1 METTNHKISEEL
13 AGELCEVLERSR
25 KTTDKLIETT
35 TSTFNQII
43 KISYAKL
50 QLSQAELLLKVAK
63 SSFITRWYWKRK
75 LAKIESKLTAIRN
88 DDEFISIINSD

>member
-1 METTNHKISEEL
+1 METTNHNISEEL

-25 KTTDKLIETT
+25 KTSEKLIETT
-35 TSTFNQII
+35 TSTFNQLI
-43 KISYAKL
+43 KNSYAEL
-50 QLSQAELLLKVAK
+50 QLSQSKLLLKVAK
-63 SSFITRWYWKRK
+63 SSFLTRWYWKLK